1 MYGYLEVE
9 VFVTVKQNTSFSRT
23 TSSGPYIFFEV
34 SLISQMRRLRAYKV
48 IFLLYITDF
57 PSDTQSVTDMDMGS
71 FPSCVLGLALLE
83 FSVLILLHVDLRN
96 EELRKLNLET
106 VLTAA

>member
-1 MYGYLEVE
+1 M
-9 VFVTVKQNTSFSRT
+9 
-23 TSSGPYIFFEV
+23 FFEV
-34 SLISQMRRLRAYKV
+34 SLISQMRRLRAYEV